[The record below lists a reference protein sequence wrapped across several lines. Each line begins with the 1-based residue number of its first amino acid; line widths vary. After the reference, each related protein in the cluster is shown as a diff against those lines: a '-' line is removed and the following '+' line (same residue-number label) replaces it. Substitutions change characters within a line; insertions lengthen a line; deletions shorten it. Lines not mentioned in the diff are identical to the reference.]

1 MERSTKIILG
11 IVTFIFLLVVII
23 AIILNKNKKTE
34 TTKEDITKAQEIAAK
49 IKKDKGDSP
58 YAILGLSGYYTYD
71 SYKGTVWND
80 VSGKQNHITDFGDKK
95 PIAEEDFI
103 VGTIE
108 SGFKIPSSLT
118 SNEYTLVYFG
128 AYSGSN
134 KNKLI
139 SNSEKYTGNNYIIIG
154 MTNSVGMNRLN
165 GKHID
170 KTFELKINSNTEAT
184 SNTSESF
191 VVKSSIIPNK
201 IEIQK
206 DSIPLNN
213 VPVSIKYIDTTS
225 NIVDDTTVESKDGIS
240 EHIGEILNMYEV
252 TDDSDTITLKKKPEE
267 VSVNMNDKTEEYS
280 DFAFKEIAI
289 WDKVLS
295 ENDMSRLEVYF
306 RTKYSG
312 LMKMRRGL
320 KEDATI
326 EKISM
331 PDVSVSKCRTKSLL
345 NKSKGFAINPNVG
358 ECVLYKDIE
367 ELKGWEGGSSDSDY
381 ISMCTIPNGRI
392 NKGCI

>member
-1 MERSTKIILG
+1 MERSTKIILA
-11 IVTFIFLLVVII
+11 IVTIIFLLVVII
-23 AIILNKNKKTE
+23 AVILNKNNRTE
-34 TTKEDITKAQEIAAK
+34 TPKEDITKAQEIAAK

-58 YAILGLSGYYTYD
+58 YAILGLNGYYTYD

-80 VSGKQNHITDFGDKK
+80 VSGKKNHITEFGDKK
-95 PIAEEDFI
+95 PIADEGFI
-103 VGTIE
+103 TGTIE
-108 SGFKIPSSLT
+108 SGFKIPT
-118 SNEYTLVYFG
+118 PNEYTLVYFG
-128 AYSGSN
+128 AYNGSN

-139 SNSEKYTGNNYIIIG
+139 SNSEKYTGNDYMIIG
-154 MTNSVGMNRLN
+154 IINSNGMNRLN

-170 KTFELKINSNTEAT
+170 KTFELKINSSDEST
-184 SNTSESF
+184 SSTSESF
-191 VVKSSIIPNK
+191 VIKSSIIPNK

-213 VPVSIKYIDTTS
+213 VPVSIKYIDTTT
-225 NIVDDTTVESKDGIS
+225 NIVDDTTVDSKDGIS
-240 EHIGEILNMYEV
+240 EHIGEVLEMYEV

-267 VSVNMNDKTEEYS
+267 ISVNMNDKKEEYS

-295 ENDMSRLEVYF
+295 ENDISRLEVYF

-320 KEDATI
+320 KEDAI
-326 EKISM
+326 VEKISM
-331 PDVSVSKCRTKSLL
+331 PDVSISKCRAKSLL
-345 NKSKGFAINPNVG
+345 NKTKGFAINPNVG

-367 ELKGWEGGSSDSDY
+367 ELKGWEGGPADSDY
-381 ISMCTIPNGRI
+381 VSMCAIPNGNI
-392 NKGCI
+392 NKGCT